1 MVVKNVEAPTAR
13 TDRASVS
20 NDSSEGNID
29 MNIVAKSDY
38 NFQGFA
44 FNPVTEGGS
53 IWFTSTELAKALGY
67 KKTDAISQIYARNAD
82 EFSDSMSLTLNMKVN
97 GINNSLRNKSVR
109 VYSLRGAHLVAM
121 FASTPKAKEFRRW
134 VLDILDRQAECSP
147 IAKQFT
153 DEELVN
159 LCYLQLW
166 MEKSQQMC
174 KHIYPGMKQ
183 IGSELSGRI
192 YDIAYETRYMSEET
206 KKSLLREMKNLDTN
220 NFVVKN
226 AQPMLAKL
234 RGEEWIH

>member
-1 MVVKNVEAPTAR
+1 M
-13 TDRASVS
+13 
-20 NDSSEGNID
+20 
-29 MNIVAKSDY
+29 
-38 NFQGFA
+38 
-44 FNPVTEGGS
+44 
-53 IWFTSTELAKALGY
+53 
-67 KKTDAISQIYARNAD
+67 
-82 EFSDSMSLTLNMKVN
+82 
-97 GINNSLRNKSVR
+97 R
-109 VYSLRGAHLVAM
+109 VFSLRGAHLIAM
-121 FASTPKAKEFRRW
+121 FARTPVAKEFRRW

-183 IGSELSGRI
+183 ICSELSGRI

-206 KKSLLREMKNLDTN
+206 KKSLLREVKNLDTN

>member
-1 MVVKNVEAPTAR
+1 
-13 TDRASVS
+13 
-20 NDSSEGNID
+20 

-38 NFQGFA
+38 NFQGFT

-53 IWFTSTELAKALGY
+53 IWFTSAELAKALGY

-121 FASTPKAKEFRRW
+121 FASTTKAKEFRRW

>member
-1 MVVKNVEAPTAR
+1 
-13 TDRASVS
+13 
-20 NDSSEGNID
+20 
-29 MNIVAKSDY
+29 
-38 NFQGFA
+38 
-44 FNPVTEGGS
+44 
-53 IWFTSTELAKALGY
+53 
-67 KKTDAISQIYARNAD
+67 
-82 EFSDSMSLTLNMKVN
+82 
-97 GINNSLRNKSVR
+97 
-109 VYSLRGAHLVAM
+109 AM

>member
-1 MVVKNVEAPTAR
+1 MLSKNSEARQCTN
-13 TDRASVS
+13 TNRASIENNRV
-20 NDSSEGNID
+20 GNID
-29 MNIVAKSDY
+29 MNIVAKSEY
-38 NFQGFA
+38 NFKGVQLSPA
-44 FNPVTEGGS
+44 ANLEGV
-53 IWFTSTELAKALGY
+53 WFTSADLAAALKY
-67 KKTDAISQIYARNAD
+67 KSTKSITNLFNQNSD
-82 EFSDSMSLTLNMKVN
+82 EFSEGMTQVIESVTSGNYRK
-97 GINNSLRNKSVR
+97 KVR
-109 VYSLRGAHLVAM
+109 VFSLRGAHLIAM
-121 FASTPKAKEFRRW
+121 FARTDVAKEFRRW